1 MLIIT
6 KQKRQELV
14 QGKYYHL
21 YKKCSLLKAINLNE
35 LEAKGKNNE
44 SLRRKENKEKIGT
57 ASKERKAMKPKMNYI
72 TCLHMLLIYHSYNDQ
87 MYDPSGLGVNGDTMT
102 SLLLNIRYLEV
113 NCVN

>member
-1 MLIIT
+1 
-6 KQKRQELV
+6 
-14 QGKYYHL
+14 
-21 YKKCSLLKAINLNE
+21 
-35 LEAKGKNNE
+35 
-44 SLRRKENKEKIGT
+44 
-57 ASKERKAMKPKMNYI
+57 MKPKMNYI